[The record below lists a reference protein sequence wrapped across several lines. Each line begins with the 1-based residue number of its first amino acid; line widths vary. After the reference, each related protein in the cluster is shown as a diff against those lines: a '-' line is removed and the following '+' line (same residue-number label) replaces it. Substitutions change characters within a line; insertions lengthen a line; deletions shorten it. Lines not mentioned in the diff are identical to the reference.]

1 MDVITAMVAR
11 QVAAV
16 LRVLVRAGAAS
27 LRALLRLCALLTA
40 MAQAWLNRVEAK
52 KAELALAE
60 ARRAHAADRWRA
72 AFEAAPLGMAK
83 VGADG
88 RLEAVNSAF
97 SALLGEPE
105 RAVTGRRLSAFVY
118 PDDLDVLEAGAGKAE
133 VRMVCSGGRLRWC
146 ELASSAVAPAPGE
159 PGYTLV
165 NVVDITH
172 HKRSQAALRD
182 LATRDP
188 LSGLAN
194 RRWFEVQLAQH
205 VRMCSDQGPRGAL
218 LVMDLDN
225 FKAVNDTLG
234 HQAGD
239 RLVIEVAVT
248 LRRHLR
254 DQDVIARLGGDEFA
268 VVLREGDRRAAE
280 AVARK
285 LVLAVR
291 DEVVVRGAGAP
302 EVTVSV
308 GVAPFDMLALV
319 PGDDVG
325 AAGRAM
331 VRAADTALYSVK
343 ASGRNGYSVAGSPDG
358 PHHAR
363 RRVADLTA
371 QGEGPARSS
380 MTAPSAGRGSEQAA
394 VARRAHSRSS

>member
-11 QVAAV
+11 RAVAA
-16 LRVLVRAGAAS
+16 LNLSVRAAAAA
-27 LRALLRLCALLTA
+27 LRAFLRTLALLTA
-40 MAQAWLNRVEAK
+40 LAQAWLNRAEAK
-52 KAELALAE
+52 KAELSLSE
-60 ARRAHAADRWRA
+60 ARRLHAADRWRA

-83 VGADG
+83 VGPDG

-105 RAVTGRRLSAFVY
+105 RAVTGRRLNAFVY
-118 PDDLDVLEAGAGKAE
+118 PDDLEVLEAATGKAE
-133 VRMVCSGGRLRWC
+133 VRMVCAGGRLRWC
-146 ELASSAVAPAPGE
+146 ELASSVVQASPGE

-205 VRMCSDQGPRGAL
+205 VRLCSEQGPRGAL
-218 LVMDLDN
+218 LVLDLDN

-254 DQDVIARLGGDEFA
+254 DKDVIARLGGDEFA
-268 VVLREGDRRAAE
+268 VVLRDGDRRAAE

-291 DEVVVRGAGAP
+291 DEVLVAAAGAL

-319 PGDDVG
+319 PSHDVV
-325 AAGRAM
+325 AAGRGM

-343 ASGRNGYSVAGSPDG
+343 ASGRNGYSVAGSPEG

-371 QGEGPARSS
+371 ASERASGERTSGR
-380 MTAPSAGRGSEQAA
+380 APGAHAA
-394 VARRAHSRSS
+394 ASRSRS